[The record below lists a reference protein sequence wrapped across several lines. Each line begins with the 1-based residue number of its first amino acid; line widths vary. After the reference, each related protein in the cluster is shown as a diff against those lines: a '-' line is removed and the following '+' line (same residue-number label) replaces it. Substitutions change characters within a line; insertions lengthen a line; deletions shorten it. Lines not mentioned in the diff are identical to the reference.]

1 MSQLVI
7 LYHAGDIIIIIWRTF
22 GQPSDSIG
30 PAAAIVNPV
39 SGTPTHSL
47 LIAHFRIYNTD
58 HRETRLLYIEL
69 VELPIGVKV
78 GALCIMLCILWE

>member
-1 MSQLVI
+1 VQRRPLVEGRADPLHELRPAGYYNVSQLVI

-39 SGTPTHSL
+39 SGTPTV
-47 LIAHFRIYNTD
+47 Y
-58 HRETRLLYIEL
+58 
-69 VELPIGVKV
+69 
-78 GALCIMLCILWE
+78 